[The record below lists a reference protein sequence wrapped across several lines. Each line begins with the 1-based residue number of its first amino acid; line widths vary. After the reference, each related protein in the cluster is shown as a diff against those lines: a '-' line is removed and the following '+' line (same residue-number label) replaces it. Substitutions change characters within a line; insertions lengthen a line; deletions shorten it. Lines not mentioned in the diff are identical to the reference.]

1 MNDPFPSQRLRRFL
15 ILYHL
20 TWVVLLPV
28 ILGYL
33 WWRGRRDPDY
43 RRHLSERF
51 GRISPKPGAVWI
63 HAVSLGEVRSADP
76 LIRALLDRG
85 EAVVITVFTPAG
97 RRAATAAFASQITD
111 GSVQVS
117 WVPFEFNWTYRRF
130 FRAFAPKYGLVM
142 EVEIWPQ
149 MIMAARTAGVPL
161 FMCNAQ
167 YPSQSAVRDARRLP
181 WRADLMRGFAAALV
195 KSDLQ
200 RDRFAAIGVANIRV
214 TGELRFDQPIP
225 DTLVAAGL
233 AARQAIAPHRPV
245 VVITSAVE
253 GEDDL
258 YIAAMQAT
266 PGTLFIYVPRAP
278 ERFVAVAETIRTKG
292 LRMMK
297 RSDLFDSNMALMSPN
312 GEVDVILGDSLNEM
326 YFYIAM
332 ADRAVIGG
340 GFHPNGAHN
349 IIESLALKKPTIVG
363 PHIDT
368 IEYPAIEAIAAGV
381 CMQVQDLPGL
391 IEAITNPMTA
401 SDIDRFFAT
410 HAGAVARTL
419 AALDELTSR

>member
-1 MNDPFPSQRLRRFL
+1 MTDPFPSQRLRRFL

-20 TWVVLLPV
+20 AWVVLFPV

-51 GRISPKPGAVWI
+51 GRNHPKPRAVWV
-63 HAVSLGEVRSADP
+63 HAVSLGEFRSADP
-76 LIRALLDRG
+76 LIRALLLRG

-97 RRAATAAFASQITD
+97 RRAANSAFANQIAE

-117 WVPFEFNWTYRRF
+117 WVPFEFGWTYRRF

-142 EVEIWPQ
+142 EVEIWPR

-167 YPSQSAVRDARRLP
+167 YPSQSAVRDAKRLP
-181 WRADLMRGFAAALV
+181 WRADLMRGFAGALV

-225 DTLVAAGL
+225 DTLVTAGM
-233 AARQAIAPHRPV
+233 AARQVIAPHRPV
-245 VVITSAVE
+245 VVISSAVE

-258 YIAAMQAT
+258 YIAAMQAV

-278 ERFVAVAETIRTKG
+278 ERFAAVAGMIRTKG
-292 LRMMK
+292 LRMAR
-297 RSDLFDSNMALMSPN
+297 RSEVFDPDLALLAPI
-312 GEVDVILGDSLNEM
+312 GDVDVILGDSLNEM

-349 IIESLALKKPTIVG
+349 IIESLALKKPAIVG

-381 CMQVQDLPGL
+381 CTQVQDLSGL
-391 IEAITNPMTA
+391 IDAMTNPMTA
-401 SDIDRFFAT
+401 PHIDRFFAT
-410 HAGAVARTL
+410 HAGAVPRTL
-419 AALDELTSR
+419 AALDDLTSR